1 MHRLPACLR
10 ALACLTLVL
19 QTFLQAG
26 SLRAADRPNILW
38 ITTEDIGPQLGC
50 YGDRYAITPNLDEF
64 AKTACR
70 YDHCW
75 SNAPVCAPARTTI
88 ITGMYPTSLGAENM
102 RSLIKLP
109 ESIQLYPYYLRA
121 AGYYCTNN
129 SKTDYNVEST
139 GKVWDESNNKAH
151 WKNRPAGQPFF
162 AIFNHTVTHESQIRN
177 AIAPQDRVHDPAQ
190 ARVPAY
196 HPDTPEVRKDWA
208 QYYDRITM
216 TDKLFAQNL
225 KELHDAGLAEDTI
238 VFFYGDHGS
247 GMPRSKRFPYNSGL
261 RVPLLIHIPEKWKSL
276 ATPDCVMGG
285 ASQRLVS
292 FVDLAPTLLSL
303 CGAEIPGHMQGHAF
317 LGPKATETQPYL
329 FGFRG
334 RMDERI
340 DMVRSVTDGR
350 YVYIRNFMPHLPHGQ
365 HVDYMFQT
373 PTTQVWHAKF
383 LKGELNEA
391 QSHFWREKPVEE
403 LYDLQSD
410 PDEIVNLA
418 GNAAHEAQLRAM
430 RQVLLNQMRTTRDLG
445 FIPEAELHRQTQTR
459 TTAELGMELASQMMP
474 PNRSFGDRDISVID
488 YGATVAA
495 WLPGNILSSRQRG
508 GSARGS
514 VRATANR
521 PDGMTTS
528 LARYWTAIAV
538 LGTHGT
544 DLDEYRTD
552 LRRFLEDESPSVRIV
567 AAEALGLYGN
577 AEDLALALPL
587 LLDYANAETHG
598 VYAAI
603 AALNAIDRLGEKADS
618 IRAEVAKLPRKDSNA
633 TNRTASYC
641 DRLIERIT
649 KK

>member
-1 MHRLPACLR
+1 MHRLAACLR

-26 SLRAADRPNILW
+26 ALRAADRPNILW

-88 ITGMYPTSLGAENM
+88 ITGMYPPSLGAENM
-102 RSLIKLP
+102 RSLVKLP
-109 ESIQLYPYYLRA
+109 ENIQLYPQYLRA

-177 AIAPQDRVHDPAQ
+177 AIDAKDRVHDPAQ

-216 TDKLFAQNL
+216 TDKLFAKNL
-225 KELHDAGLAEDTI
+225 QELHDAGLADDTI

-247 GMPRSKRFPYNSGL
+247 GMPRGKRMPYNSGL
-261 RVPLLIHIPEKWKSL
+261 QVPLLIHVPEKWKSL
-276 ATPDCVMGG
+276 ATADCVMGG
-285 ASQRLVS
+285 VSQRLVS

-303 CGAEIPGHMQGHAF
+303 CGAEIPAHMQGHAF
-317 LGPKATETQPYL
+317 LGPKATQPQPHL

-340 DMVRSVTDGR
+340 DMMRSVTDGR
-350 YVYIRNFMPHLPHGQ
+350 YVYIRNFMPYLPCGQ

-373 PTTQVWHAKF
+373 PTTQVWYAKF

-410 PDEIVNLA
+410 PDEVVNLA
-418 GNAAHEAQLRAM
+418 GNAAHDAQLVALRTA
-430 RQVLLNQMRTTRDLG
+430 LLTHMKDTRDLG
-445 FIPEAELHRQTQTR
+445 FLPEAELHRLSPDR
-459 TTAELGMELASQMMP
+459 APAELGLELASQMMLTGTMRP
-474 PNRSFGDRDISVID
+474 RETSVLF
-488 YGATVAA
+488 YGANVAS
-495 WLPGNILSSRQRG
+495 WLPGNILGSRSG
-508 GSARGS
+508 NASARDI
-514 VRATANR
+514 VRTTAQR
-521 PDGMTTS
+521 ADGMTTS
-528 LARYWTAIAV
+528 LARYWAAIAV
-538 LGTHGT
+538 LSTHGQG
-544 DLDEYRTD
+544 LDEYRTE
-552 LRRFLEDESPSVRIV
+552 LRRFLEDESPSVRIA
-567 AAEALGLYGN
+567 AAEGLGLYGN

-587 LLDYANAETHG
+587 LLDCANAETHG

-603 AALNAIDRLGEKADS
+603 AALNAIDHLGQKADP
-618 IRAEVAKLPRKDSNA
+618 IRAEVAKLPRKDPRA
-633 TNRTASYC
+633 PDRTASYC
-641 DRLIERIT
+641 DRLIEHIT
-649 KK
+649 KP